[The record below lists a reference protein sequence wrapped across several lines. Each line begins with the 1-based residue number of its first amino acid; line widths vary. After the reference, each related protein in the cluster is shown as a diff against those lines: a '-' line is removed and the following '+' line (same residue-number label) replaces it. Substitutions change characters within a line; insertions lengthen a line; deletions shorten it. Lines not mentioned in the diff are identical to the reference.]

1 MLFGTVW
8 GKKEFERIVLS
19 VTCYL
24 TSQMNIISINLG
36 KSRTADTLESIVK
49 GKYKVQDILSR
60 AVLNDDVSGFL
71 KWEGGGSQYDLG
83 TQ

>member
-19 VTCYL
+19 VICYL
-24 TSQMNIISINLG
+24 TSQLNIISTNLG
-36 KSRTADTLESIVK
+36 KSRTADTLE
-49 GKYKVQDILSR
+49 DILSR

-71 KWEGGGSQYDLG
+71 KWEGEGS
-83 TQ
+83 